1 MPKSTIYMYKTD
13 NFIEKLIEIHPISIQ
28 EKEEISKILSFHN
41 FKPKQLLL
49 LKEEVSD
56 CVFFVLEGLVR
67 GYYEDETY
75 QEHSTWFVPEG
86 GFIYSVLSYVHQKP
100 SFECIEALEDTK
112 VCSLK
117 QKDIYNLIN
126 FSSNFAQI
134 YARLL
139 EQYLCIY
146 DQRHRSMQLKP
157 EERYMRFK
165 MQYPKLESRLKIE
178 HLASYL
184 GIGRSTLL
192 ELRKK

>member
-1 MPKSTIYMYKTD
+1 MYKIC
-13 NFIEKLIEIHPISIQ
+13 NFIEKLIEINPISVQ
-28 EKEEISKILSFHN
+28 ENEKISKLLTIQNL
-41 FKPKQLLL
+41 KKKQLLVRSGEL
-49 LKEEVSD
+49 SD
-56 CVFFVLEGLVR
+56 CIFFVLEGLLRV
-67 GYYEDETY
+67 YHYDEKL

-86 GFIYSVLSYVHQKP
+86 GFRYSVLSNVHQKP
-100 SFECIEALEDTK
+100 SLEYIEALEDTK

-178 HLASYL
+178 YLASYL

-192 ELRKK
+192 ELRKKVVQK